1 MIFQE
6 GLWLWLSN
14 APFEYTDWGKNQ
26 PDNSD
31 PRGENCLGFGHDGT
45 WQWNAENCDR
55 SGTPWNGKTFRPLCQ
70 LNINITMS
78 AFE

>member
-1 MIFQE
+1 MGQIFGPSHNILTLINMIFQE

-31 PRGENCLGFGHDGT
+31 PRGENCLGTICILRKQIFRIFGPPP
-45 WQWNAENCDR
+45 
-55 SGTPWNGKTFRPLCQ
+55 S
-70 LNINITMS
+70 
-78 AFE
+78 